1 MKDLK
6 QVKINKR
13 AKILLLLIT
22 LIIVISY
29 ILKEGFFV
37 PNYKTKENLLITKEK
52 DLEVDDALN
61 ISKTQKK
68 LITIISNNNNFE
80 KFIELYYALEPEEK
94 SNIQDLIYDSEVTW
108 KGRVIDKTTNSLF
121 LLSTDIDYNGENYL
135 VVLQDKKKLLPL
147 MFLADMKDPNMI
159 KSIKEGSIVKIKGKI
174 VNEGDKKQQK
184 HWGLIDSEVL
194 KN

>member
-1 MKDLK
+1 M
-6 QVKINKR
+6 KINKR

-80 KFIELYYALEPEEK
+80 KFIELYYA
-94 SNIQDLIYDSEVTW
+94 
-108 KGRVIDKTTNSLF
+108 
-121 LLSTDIDYNGENYL
+121 
-135 VVLQDKKKLLPL
+135 
-147 MFLADMKDPNMI
+147 
-159 KSIKEGSIVKIKGKI
+159 
-174 VNEGDKKQQK
+174 
-184 HWGLIDSEVL
+184 
-194 KN
+194 

>member
-1 MKDLK
+1 M
-6 QVKINKR
+6 KINKR
-13 AKILLLLIT
+13 AKISLLLIT

-80 KFIELYYALEPEEK
+80 KFIELYYALELEEK

-108 KGRVIDKTTNSLF
+108 KGRVIDKITNSLF

-174 VNEGDKKQQK
+174 VNEGDEKQQK

-194 KN
+194 EN